1 MRIRLIQVILTPVIT
16 LFCMITFS
24 STLPGAGQDP
34 SLRSPGETGV
44 FFTVTN
50 RAGNPRRL
58 DVVGDRES
66 VMQEP
71 VLLAKVEKV
80 FVCHFLP
87 NSKFITQELPLAT
100 AQKLIAEHPHEW
112 VMGTCEEVISPS

>member
-1 MRIRLIQVILTPVIT
+1 MRIRLTQVILTPVIT
-16 LFCMITFS
+16 LFCMLAFS

-34 SLRSPGETGV
+34 SLRSPGESGV
-44 FFTVTN
+44 FFTATD
-50 RAGNPRRL
+50 RAGNPHRL

-71 VLLAKVEKV
+71 LLLAAVTTV

-87 NSKFITQELPLAT
+87 NSKSITQELPLAT
-100 AQKLIAEHPHEW
+100 AQKLIAEHPQEW
-112 VMGTCEEVISPS
+112 VMGTCEDVISPS